1 VVGPYFSAHE
11 VPDVV
16 EAILD
21 TYTQHRLSGETF
33 MASLRRLGL
42 EPFKAAAQ
50 LARQATV
57 PSQPE
62 EASA

>member
-1 VVGPYFSAHE
+1 

-33 MASLRRLGL
+33 MAAVRRLGL
-42 EPFKAAAQ
+42 EPFKVAAQ

-57 PSQPE
+57 PSQSE
-62 EASA
+62 EASV